1 MKKTLIKVLIIVGC
15 ILIVLAAGYFFV
27 LPRIVTAASNNT
39 TQSYQTSAATLG
51 SLTTTVSGTGNV
63 YPKQS
68 TTIKWQ
74 TSGTV
79 AKVNVKQGDQVAAG
93 TVLSELDPE
102 SLSLDIINAQIDLS
116 TAKKNLESVLD
127 NTQARA
133 DAQAALIAAEL
144 ALKTAQQNSTAM
156 EFQRASQDQIDIAKA
171 SVIVAEQNVSK
182 AELYYA
188 NVNKNQN
195 DPNYVVNYANA
206 LSQLANARIS
216 LQTAN
221 YQLDYLENLPNL
233 TNIQQINAE
242 LDQAKATLMKA
253 KQAWDLVKD
262 GPNPDE
268 VAAAEAKVAAAQAIV
283 NESQLTA
290 PFAGTIT
297 DVYDEPGDLVSAS
310 TSAYVIQD
318 QSKVLVDVQVS
329 EVDITGVQVGQPA
342 VITFDAVSGQTY
354 AGDVEKVSSTSTSSS
369 GSVNYTVTVSLT
381 NPDAKIKSAM
391 SASVDITVKQLTGV
405 LLVPISAVRTLNSA
419 RVVYVLRNNVAT
431 PVEVTL
437 GETSDTNVQIAS
449 GDVKEGDL
457 IILNASTATT
467 TTTQNSGFLGG
478 IFGNLFGGGGNVT
491 GSVTGGG
498 PGGNIQMPPSGDFPS
513 GDFPGGS
520 SRGGSSSGGS
530 SSGGGN

>member
-1 MKKTLIKVLIIVGC
+1 MKKGFKVLIIVGS

-27 LPRIVTAASNNT
+27 LPRIVSAQTSSS

-63 YPKQS
+63 RPKQS

-79 AKVNVKQGDQVAAG
+79 GTVNVKQGDQVAANA
-93 TVLSELDPE
+93 VLSELNPS
-102 SLSLDIINAQIDLS
+102 SLSLDMINAQIDLT
-116 TAKKNLESVLD
+116 TAKKNLASVLD

-133 DAQAALIAAEL
+133 DAQAALVAAEL
-144 ALKTAQQNSTAM
+144 ALKTAQDSSTSM

-171 SVIVAEQNVSK
+171 SVIIAEQNVTKAQKYYDDVSK
-182 AELYYA
+182 HTT
-188 NVNKNQN
+188 

-221 YQLDYLENLPNL
+221 YQLSYLENLPNL
-233 TNIQQINAE
+233 TNIEQINAE
-242 LDQAKATLMKA
+242 LDQAKATLLKA

-262 GPNPDE
+262 GPDPDA

-283 NESQLTA
+283 NQSQLTA

-297 DVYDEPGDLVSAS
+297 DVYDEVGDLVSS
-310 TSAYVIQD
+310 GTSAYIIQD
-318 QSKVLVDVQVS
+318 QSKMLIDVSVS
-329 EVDITGVQVGQPA
+329 EVDIAGVEVGQPA
-342 VITFDAVSGQTY
+342 TITFDAITDTTY
-354 AGDVEKVSSTSTSSS
+354 TGSVDTVASTGSSS
-369 GSVNYTVTVSLT
+369 NGSVNYTVTVAID
-381 NPDAKIKSAM
+381 NPDAKIKTGM

-437 GETSDTNVQIAS
+437 GETSDTNVQIAT

-467 TTTQNSGFLGG
+467 TTTQSSGFLGG
-478 IFGNLFGGGGNVT
+478 LFGGLFGGSTTNVT
-491 GSVTGGG
+491 GGAGGGVPSGGNFTSGNFPGGNPPSGG
-498 PGGNIQMPPSGDFPS
+498 PGGN
-513 GDFPGGS
+513 
-520 SRGGSSSGGS
+520 
-530 SSGGGN
+530 